1 MLDDD
6 DPADIAQCSRDQ
18 CGSNSESHPN
28 IMPWLSWILN
38 ALRDDNEFDSNKDV
52 YPNRQDQVCFCS
64 YHKTETL
71 KLTIRFKFI
80 TNTSH

>member
-6 DPADIAQCSRDQ
+6 DPADIAQSSRDQ

-52 YPNRQDQVCFCS
+52 YPNQDQVCFCS
-64 YHKTETL
+64 YHETKTL

-80 TNTSH
+80 TNTCH